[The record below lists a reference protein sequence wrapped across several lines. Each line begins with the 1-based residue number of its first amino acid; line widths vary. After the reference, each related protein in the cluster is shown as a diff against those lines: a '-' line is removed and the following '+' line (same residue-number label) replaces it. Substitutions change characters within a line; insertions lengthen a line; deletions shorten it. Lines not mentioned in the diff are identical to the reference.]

1 MLSSDEVLQQYSRNV
16 PADARDST
24 RDFTGRDRGQIA
36 RYRSRWINA
45 PVKLRGFRYAGVSP
59 GAVAAAYKQ
68 HQPVFAFTRNSV
80 SLTSV
85 AKRRTTKRCGAA
97 ARDRQR
103 SAISTISRRSK
114 RWRLNRSSRR
124 TVSFCQQRAR
134 ETETPPWSKDFLP
147 ARLSPRDS
155 RNAANARGRAAHS
168 ENGLDFYHVTERR
181 RIPDMAKADDNRL
194 HPWDV
199 FMQL

>member
-1 MLSSDEVLQQYSRNV
+1 MLSSDEVLQQCSRNV

-24 RDFTGRDRGQIA
+24 RDFAGRDRLYA
-36 RYRSRWINA
+36 SDRYHSRWMNA
-45 PVKLRGFRYAGVSP
+45 
-59 GAVAAAYKQ
+59 
-68 HQPVFAFTRNSV
+68 PVFAFTRNSL

-85 AKRRTTKRCGAA
+85 AKLRATKRCDAA

-114 RWRLNRSSRR
+114 RQRLLNRSPRR
-124 TVSFCQQRAR
+124 TVSFCQQHAR
-134 ETETPPWSKDFLP
+134 ET
-147 ARLSPRDS
+147 
-155 RNAANARGRAAHS
+155 

-181 RIPDMAKADDNRL
+181 RIPDMAKANDNRL

>member
-1 MLSSDEVLQQYSRNV
+1 RKV
-16 PADARDST
+16 PADARGST
-24 RDFTGRDRGQIA
+24 RDFTGRDRLYASDRSQMWPVSFSLDK
-36 RYRSRWINA
+36 RSR
-45 PVKLRGFRYAGVSP
+45 LRGYRYAGVSP

-68 HQPVFAFTRNSV
+68 PGCSRSQETPSAS
-80 SLTSV
+80 
-85 AKRRTTKRCGAA
+85 KRRATKRCGAA

-103 SAISTISRRSK
+103 SAISTIGRRSK
-114 RWRLNRSSRR
+114 RRRLNRNSASYSI
-124 TVSFCQQRAR
+124 VLSIAR
-134 ETETPPWSKDFLP
+134 ERNRIPPWNKDYLP

-155 RNAANARGRAAHS
+155 RNPANARGRAAHS